1 MDDLPDTDSEMDS
14 QSSEGSAGGG
24 PSISRHSSASSLCE
38 TSQANATLDTK
49 RRTLCVRCRLL
60 GIPCNHR
67 LPSCQACLD
76 SSFECMYLAPT
87 DNDWLFKTLPV
98 GATLGNGS
106 TIPKAWRSSDAW
118 KLLPTSHEFLQ
129 ENDSGLHAPE
139 DIYSTAENPLR
150 RQQEPR
156 RVDTLMSGQLQEII
170 GRYPEPL
177 DAAGQAQLPLPSS
190 ELLSSISNSI
200 SRQEAERLSQQRAPE
215 QQSLSESM
223 SGSSLLA
230 LGKPWIF
237 VACSAIRHLIW
248 LTNS

>member
-1 MDDLPDTDSEMDS
+1 M
-14 QSSEGSAGGG
+14 
-24 PSISRHSSASSLCE
+24 
-38 TSQANATLDTK
+38 
-49 RRTLCVRCRLL
+49 CVRCRLL
-60 GIPCNHR
+60 EIPCNHR

-76 SSFECMYLAPT
+76 SSFDCMYLAPT
-87 DNDWLFKTLPV
+87 DNDKLFRTLPV
-98 GATLGNGS
+98 GATLGNAP

-139 DIYSTAENPLR
+139 DIYSTTENPLR
-150 RQQEPR
+150 RQLEPR

-170 GRYPEPL
+170 GQHPEPL
-177 DAAGQAQLPLPSS
+177 DAVDQAQLPLPSS

-200 SRQEAERLSQQRAPE
+200 ARQEAERLSQQRVSK

-230 LGKPWIF
+230 LGILLQEY
-237 VACSAIRHLIW
+237 SRYL
-248 LTNS
+248 L